1 MEKGFTEESLKTLI
15 MIFVKLLDLDFTV
28 ILIKYESL
36 TDRLCKRLQTSKAR
50 FDSEM
55 ALQNIR
61 K

>member
-1 MEKGFTEESLKTLI
+1 MEKGFIEESLKTLI

-28 ILIKYESL
+28 ILIKYEPL
-36 TDRLCKRLQTSKAR
+36 TDRLCVRLQTSKAR